1 MNHRCKASKSNS
13 NFKAIN
19 TAKEGRGAIQN
30 ARMIVSNSSTGEVRV
45 RLQATSF
52 IQMHTEI
59 ITNYGSGYR
68 YPQVEIN

>member
-1 MNHRCKASKSNS
+1 M
-13 NFKAIN
+13 F
-19 TAKEGRGAIQN
+19 
-30 ARMIVSNSSTGEVRV
+30 VSNSSTGEVRV